1 MGVHRTR
8 GWGCFS
14 VPLPTKEAW
23 AERHMTRVHF
33 LRPRGMT
40 FQTFALEQSR
50 QPGKR
55 AGRGVGSEEPMG
67 EGGVVQLIL
76 LHVKHTRVHPGIPK
90 AAKVD
95 RAFSPLLQ
103 SARNVLSAGQE
114 NIRLARPRRALPLLK
129 RLLWGWAGGST
140 PWGGG
145 SGGGAVLLA
154 LETCLP
160 GVQGDPPSQ
169 PAFSRSPQG
178 FHPSTT
184 HSQRWSLFT
193 SEASREPERDRDRD
207 GDDKTGALSQ
217 GPVLSRK
224 GGGI

>member
-1 MGVHRTR
+1 
-8 GWGCFS
+8 
-14 VPLPTKEAW
+14 
-23 AERHMTRVHF
+23 MTRVHF

-90 AAKVD
+90 ATKVD

-103 SARNVLSAGQE
+103 SARNVLSTGQE

-140 PWGGG
+140 P
-145 SGGGAVLLA
+145 GGGAPGGEQFFWPWRLA
-154 LETCLP
+154 SLAYKGTP
-160 GVQGDPPSQ
+160 PPSLPF
-169 PAFSRSPQG
+169 PAALRDSTPPPPIPSAGPFSLPRPPGNRRETETETEMTRQVPSPKG
-178 FHPSTT
+178 PSC
-184 HSQRWSLFT
+184 
-193 SEASREPERDRDRD
+193 PEKVAEFRMNP
-207 GDDKTGALSQ
+207 
-217 GPVLSRK
+217 GPPTA
-224 GGGI
+224 GWAG

>member
-90 AAKVD
+90 ATKVD

-103 SARNVLSAGQE
+103 SARNVLSTGQE

-140 PWGGG
+140 PGGG
-145 SGGGAVLLA
+145 LRGGSSSSGPGDLPPWRTRGPPLPACLFPQPSGIPPLHHPFPA
-154 LETCLP
+154 LVPFHFRGL
-160 GVQGDPPSQ
+160 QGTGE
-169 PAFSRSPQG
+169 R
-178 FHPSTT
+178 
-184 HSQRWSLFT
+184 QRQ
-193 SEASREPERDRDRD
+193 RRR
-207 GDDKTGALSQ
+207 
-217 GPVLSRK
+217 
-224 GGGI
+224 